1 MLKYIVFIGTGGFI
15 GSVLR
20 YYISKLIQE
29 VFLSSFPYGT
39 FAVNILGC
47 LLIGF
52 IFGIA
57 EKGTWLAP
65 EWRIFLTV
73 GLCGGF
79 TTFSTFSS
87 ESFQLLRDGQ
97 FLYVLLYT
105 SLSVLVGL
113 ASVYSGYMISRLI

>member
-1 MLKYIVFIGTGGFI
+1 MFKYIILIGTGGFI

-20 YYISKLIQE
+20 FYISKLVQN

-39 FAVNILGC
+39 FAVNVIGC
-47 LLIGF
+47 LFIGI

-57 EKGTWLAP
+57 EKGTWLTP
-65 EWRIFLTV
+65 EWRMFLTV

-97 FLYVLLYT
+97 LIHVLSYT
-105 SLSVLVGL
+105 TLSVLLGIL
-113 ASVYSGYMISRLI
+113 AVYIGYMISKLT

>member
-1 MLKYIVFIGTGGFI
+1 MFKYVVLIGTGGFI

-20 YYISKLIQE
+20 FYVSRLVQDF
-29 VFLSSFPYGT
+29 FLSSFPYGT
-39 FAVNILGC
+39 SVVNVIGC

-52 IFGIA
+52 IYGIA
-57 EKGTWLAP
+57 EKGTWLTP

-87 ESFQLLRDGQ
+87 ENFQLLRDGQ
-97 FLYVLLYT
+97 FMQAILYT
-105 SLSVLVGL
+105 SSGVLLGFL
-113 ASVYSGYMISRLI
+113 AVYSGYVISKLT

>member
-1 MLKYIVFIGTGGFI
+1 MFKYIILIGTGGFI

-20 YYISKLIQE
+20 FYISKLVQN

-39 FAVNILGC
+39 FAVNVIGC
-47 LLIGF
+47 LLIGI

-57 EKGTWLAP
+57 EKGTWLTP
-65 EWRIFLTV
+65 EWRMFLTV

-97 FLYVLLYT
+97 LIHVLSYT
-105 SLSVLVGL
+105 TLSVLLGIL
-113 ASVYSGYMISRLI
+113 AVYIGYMISKLT

>member
-1 MLKYIVFIGTGGFI
+1 MFKYVVLIGTGGFI

-20 YYISKLIQE
+20 FYVSRLVQDF
-29 VFLSSFPYGT
+29 FLSSFPYGT
-39 FAVNILGC
+39 SVVNVIGC

-52 IFGIA
+52 IYGIA
-57 EKGTWLAP
+57 EKGTWLTP

-87 ESFQLLRDGQ
+87 ENFQLLRDGQ
-97 FLYVLLYT
+97 FIQAILYT
-105 SLSVLVGL
+105 SSSVLLGFL
-113 ASVYSGYMISRLI
+113 AVYSGYVISKLT

>member
-1 MLKYIVFIGTGGFI
+1 MFKYIILIGTGGFI

-20 YYISKLIQE
+20 FYISKLVQN

-39 FAVNILGC
+39 FAVNVIGC
-47 LLIGF
+47 LLIGI

-57 EKGTWLAP
+57 EKGTWLTP
-65 EWRIFLTV
+65 EWRMFLTV

-97 FLYVLLYT
+97 LMHVLSYAA
-105 SLSVLVGL
+105 LSVLLGIL
-113 ASVYSGYMISRLI
+113 AVYIGYMISKLT

>member
-1 MLKYIVFIGTGGFI
+1 MFRYIILIGTGGFI

-20 YYISKLIQE
+20 FYVSKLIQN

-39 FAVNILGC
+39 FLVNVIGC
-47 LLIGF
+47 LFIGLV
-52 IFGIA
+52 FGIA
-57 EKGTWLAP
+57 EKGTWLTP
-65 EWRIFLTV
+65 EWRLFLTV

-97 FLYVLLYT
+97 LIHLFTY
-105 SLSVLVGL
+105 SALSVLLGL
-113 ASVYSGYMISRLI
+113 LAVYLGYLISKLT

>member
-1 MLKYIVFIGTGGFI
+1 MFRYIILIGTGGFI

-20 YYISKLIQE
+20 FYVSKFIQNA
-29 VFLSSFPYGT
+29 FLSSFPYGT
-39 FAVNILGC
+39 FLVNVIGC
-47 LLIGF
+47 LFIGL

-57 EKGTWLAP
+57 EKGTWLTP
-65 EWRIFLTV
+65 EWRMFLTV

-97 FLYVLLYT
+97 LMHLFTY
-105 SLSVLVGL
+105 SALSVSLGL
-113 ASVYSGYMISRLI
+113 LAVYLGYLISKLT

>member
-1 MLKYIVFIGTGGFI
+1 MFKYVVLIGTGGFI

-20 YYISKLIQE
+20 FYVSRLVQDF
-29 VFLSSFPYGT
+29 FLSSFPYGT
-39 FAVNILGC
+39 SVVNVIGC

-52 IFGIA
+52 IYGIA
-57 EKGTWLAP
+57 EKGTWLTP

-87 ESFQLLRDGQ
+87 ENFQLLRDGQ
-97 FLYVLLYT
+97 FMQAILYT
-105 SLSVLVGL
+105 SSSVLLGFL
-113 ASVYSGYMISRLI
+113 AVYSGYVISKLT

>member
-1 MLKYIVFIGTGGFI
+1 MLKYVILIGTGGFI

-20 YYISKLIQE
+20 FYVSKLVQN

-39 FAVNILGC
+39 FAVNVIGC
-47 LLIGF
+47 LFIGI

-57 EKGTWLAP
+57 EKGTWLTP
-65 EWRIFLTV
+65 EWRMFLTV

-79 TTFSTFSS
+79 TTFSTYSS

-97 FLYVLLYT
+97 LINVLSYT
-105 SLSVLVGL
+105 ALSVVCGL
-113 ASVYSGYMISRLI
+113 LAVYLGYMISKLT